1 MSRSKRSG
9 PPQGAAAKAGPNIG
23 GIVIAILLVAG
34 FVWAGIALAPY
45 VTRARIEDWIKGAGA
60 WGPAVLLVI
69 QVAQILAAPIPGVFV
84 PIVAGVFYGPFLGA
98 AITAVGSCIG
108 SAAAYWIGRTGG
120 RKVAERLIGPEP
132 LNKASRLIGGRRWL
146 ALIPLMLFPLSPA
159 DALCF
164 AAGIIGMKWD
174 RFFIAVAA
182 GRLPK
187 DVVVAVGAALG
198 WGVLR

>member
-1 MSRSKRSG
+1 
-9 PPQGAAAKAGPNIG
+9 
-23 GIVIAILLVAG
+23 
-34 FVWAGIALAPY
+34 
-45 VTRARIEDWIKGAGA
+45 
-60 WGPAVLLVI
+60 VLLVI